1 MIWLSTEIDNL
12 SIKITS
18 TSASAVREIDKL
30 TKSLERLQK
39 NSGLDSIAKSFDKIG
54 KAVDKGLSKAPG
66 ALRETA
72 SAAKQFSHST
82 KEAADDSKK
91 FGESLKHTLQR
102 LGEFAAAAFGINAVS
117 QSFASMLAAGRE
129 WDGISARFGE
139 GFGEKADEVYAHVQ
153 RLQEQLYI
161 NDQAFMQ
168 YAGNFATLAKG
179 FGVAE
184 DAVASMSVGLTELGY
199 DIYAK
204 NNDFYTFEEA
214 MRAVRSAIVG
224 EVEPIRMA
232 GISITEATLKE
243 VAAANGI
250 TMSVENMTEA
260 QKSMLRYKAMIDQA
274 YASGTVG
281 TFAQELDTGE
291 GMARA
296 LKQQLLG
303 LGQTIGGALMP
314 VVSAILPYLQA
325 FVNVLTMAVKA
336 VAAFFGVEVK
346 TPTWSSGM
354 SDLSSSAGTATD
366 KVQDTTDALGSAAK
380 AAKKLKD
387 YTMGFDEL
395 NIIQPQEE
403 SASGG
408 GGGGGGVGGGVGDD
422 LGLDFKSL
430 WDDSIIDSATSK
442 AKKLTEDMLAFVEK
456 IKPYF
461 DDIWDVVQAIALGI
475 AGWKFTAAVTDIVD
489 GLKAGGKIREWF
501 KKNKIAVGVSLMLT
515 GATLAFNGAYDLA
528 YEGPTWEN
536 ILKTVVGDAL
546 LVGGA
551 LLTFGTGP
559 VGWTVAIGA
568 VLITNL
574 VGFIMGSKR
583 EAMEEA
589 YGEIELTAEEI
600 DQMARSLFDF
610 DIEAQFDLVNTT
622 LKNEAS
628 AADTLSRSVMSLEA
642 ATKPI
647 ELGVGLSAEDVS
659 QLESKVKAVKD
670 NINTMLAAN
679 EETIS
684 LAVTL
689 VPPVRADGEDIPTE
703 LLKALNLS
711 DETIS
716 ATAADIGKQFTHWVS
731 QGMTDG
737 MSEYE
742 QKMITEYRQ
751 WLSRISNALAQGHAQ
766 GEAMAKM
773 QTLLSGLTRDSVM
786 SVLDESNKLFEELEE
801 TYRELE
807 TQAYAAAQAN
817 VAALEESKAFY
828 ESQGNIVKAEEIQKQ
843 IDDANAALESWD
855 IEASVKKSV
864 DKASEPMKKMWI
876 EKFRNIFEEPLKN
889 FEGTMSGDLFQQWFE
904 NLTVGDWRK
913 SSSVESLAENVK
925 GYLDEVINQATG
937 DPKILQAATL
947 MEITS
952 WDMLTDDVKREVYD
966 MLVEATD
973 PSTAQQILELNGF
986 NTSALF
992 ADGIESGLP
1001 EVETAG
1007 GELASAVA
1015 EGMENNK
1022 PVVTDEVAAVM
1033 EAAGITAKTWA
1044 GSGGKTAA
1052 GAFNTS
1058 FKGGITANTVSGAV
1072 EGAFTGAETTLGPVA
1087 NKFGST
1093 IGGELGTGFT
1103 NGLEVPVNSALGTLE
1118 RTLNGSLRKVNSISP
1133 GTTSISL
1140 DRYVTVGM
1148 MASGGYVDEGQLFIA
1163 REAGAEMVGS
1173 MNGHTAVANNDQ
1185 IVEGIY
1191 QGVYN
1196 AVVSAMGQ
1204 NAGGKTSNV
1213 NVYLDGKQITAAV
1226 EQRQRERGATI
1237 MTGGVTYGY

>member
-12 SIKITS
+12 SIQIVSSSSK
-18 TSASAVREIDKL
+18 AVSEIDKL
-30 TKSLERLQK
+30 TRSLERLQK
-39 NSGLDSIAKSFDKIG
+39 NSGLSSIAKSFNKIG
-54 KAVDKGLSKAPG
+54 KAVDQGLSKAPG
-66 ALRETA
+66 ELRRTA
-72 SAAKQFSHST
+72 SATKQLSRST
-82 KEAADDSKK
+82 KEAADNSQK

-117 QSFASMLAAGRE
+117 QSFANMLAAGRE

-214 MRAVRSAIVG
+214 MDAVRSAIVG
-224 EVEPIRMA
+224 EVEPIRRA

-314 VVSAILPYLQA
+314 VVSATLPYLQA

-354 SDLSSSAGTATD
+354 SDLSSSAGAATD
-366 KVQDTTDALGSAAK
+366 KVQDTTDALGGAAK

-395 NIIQPQEE
+395 NIIQPPDE
-403 SASGG
+403 SASGGG

-422 LGLDFKSL
+422 LGLDFESL

-442 AKKLTEDMLAFVEK
+442 AKEITEDMLEFVEK

-489 GLKAGGKIREWF
+489 GLKVGGKIREWF
-501 KKNKIAVGVSLMLT
+501 KNNKFAVGVSLLLT

-583 EAMEEA
+583 RAMEEA
-589 YGEIELTAEEI
+589 YGEIKLTAEEI
-600 DQMARSLFDF
+600 DQMAQGMF
-610 DIEAQFDLVNTT
+610 DIDVVAEINLIHTT
-622 LKNEAS
+622 IRNEDDARS
-628 AADTLSRSVMSLEA
+628 ALEA
-642 ATKPI
+642 AVSGLETYVKPI
-647 ELGVGLSAEDVS
+647 TLGVELSEYEMSTLESRAKAVVEDVNNFLTTS
-659 QLESKVKAVKD
+659 
-670 NINTMLAAN
+670 N
-679 EETIS
+679 ETVS
-684 LAVTL
+684 LAVKL
-689 VPPVRADGEDIPTE
+689 VPPRDSEGNDISGE
-703 LLKALNLS
+703 LLTAMFEGNQL
-711 DETIS
+711 IS
-716 ATAADIGKQFTHWVS
+716 TAATEVGKELNYWIS
-731 QGMTDG
+731 EGMKDG
-737 MSEYE
+737 MSEE
-742 QKMITEYRQ
+742 ETKMIAEYSE
-751 WLSRISNALAQGHAQ
+751 WLSRISHALATGRIEGEHAAKMQ
-766 GEAMAKM
+766 VLFSEVTRDSFAAVIEESEKYLDDLEKAYQELAKQTLANNHSTLAALKVTEAMYKETGDSRLATVQAQIKDLEEEIAGFDIGETVNEAMAGAKKPM
-773 QTLLSGLTRDSVM
+773 RDEWIKTIKDVFGQPLSELPASDASTQLKVWLKGVAKDP
-786 SVLDESNKLFEELEE
+786 DLFENTTFEDLAVDFKDHLDQAVKGAVNDDPVIINM
-801 TYRELE
+801 LE
-807 TQAYAAAQAN
+807 TA
-817 VAALEESKAFY
+817 
-828 ESQGNIVKAEEIQKQ
+828 
-843 IDDANAALESWD
+843 
-855 IEASVKKSV
+855 
-864 DKASEPMKKMWI
+864 
-876 EKFRNIFEEPLKN
+876 
-889 FEGTMSGDLFQQWFE
+889 
-904 NLTVGDWRK
+904 
-913 SSSVESLAENVK
+913 
-925 GYLDEVINQATG
+925 
-937 DPKILQAATL
+937 
-947 MEITS
+947 EITG
-952 WDMLTDDVKREVYD
+952 WEMLEADVQKDLYN

-973 PSTAQQILELNGF
+973 PETARQILELNGYD
-986 NTSALF
+986 TSAIF
-992 ADGIESGLP
+992 AE
-1001 EVETAG
+1001 
-1007 GELASAVA
+1007 AVS
-1015 EGMENNK
+1015 EGMANNK
-1022 PVVTDEVAAVM
+1022 PVVTGKVEEVM
-1033 EAAGITAKTWA
+1033 QAAGLTAKTWG

-1058 FKGGITANTVSGAV
+1058 FKGGVTGTTISNAV
-1072 EGAFTGAETTLGPVA
+1072 EGAFTSAETTLGPVVK
-1087 NKFGST
+1087 N
-1093 IGGELGTGFT
+1093 LGTTLGDQLGNGFGT
-1103 NGLEVPVNSALGTLE
+1103 GMATRVDSALGTLE
-1118 RTLNGSLRKVNSISP
+1118 RTMNGSLKTLQSLNTNTSSITLNRIGTVNA
-1133 GTTSISL
+1133 GAN
-1140 DRYVTVGM
+1140 GA
-1148 MASGGYVDEGQLFIA
+1148 MAGILKKAAGGYVDEGQLFIA